1 MKKHKSREK
10 YKINHC
16 YKTVQHNA
24 TQHDP
29 TQVNQLNPTQHNTIQ
44 YSALNNTYNAIY
56 HMPNI
61 NVSNVQRERIKV
73 EVMKFDFLLA
83 TALNGGQYF
92 Y

>member
-1 MKKHKSREK
+1 
-10 YKINHC
+10 
-16 YKTVQHNA
+16 
-24 TQHDP
+24 
-29 TQVNQLNPTQHNTIQ
+29 
-44 YSALNNTYNAIY
+44 
-56 HMPNI
+56 MPNI